1 MKNFFSELR
10 LSLAI
15 KLVNLAVWVIN
26 KKTLEG
32 ISLVV
37 AIDSWARYLEH
48 TFKEQASS
56 KENPPVPPV
65 E

>member
-1 MKNFFSELR
+1 MKKFFSELR
-10 LSLAI
+10 LTIAI
-15 KLVNLAVWVIN
+15 KLINLAVWIIN

-48 TFKEQASS
+48 SFKERSTS
-56 KENPPVPPV
+56 EKNPLKNI
-65 E
+65 

>member
-10 LSLAI
+10 LSVAI
-15 KLVNLAVWVIN
+15 RLIKLAVWVIN

-48 TFKEQASS
+48 SFKEQSNS
-56 KENPPVPPV
+56 KENPLKIK
-65 E
+65 

>member
-1 MKNFFSELR
+1 MKNLLSELR
-10 LSLAI
+10 LALAI
-15 KLVNLAVWVIN
+15 RLIKIAVWVIN

-48 TFKEQASS
+48 SYKEQSS
-56 KENPPVPPV
+56 SENKLFKV
-65 E
+65 

>member
-1 MKNFFSELR
+1 MKKFFSELR
-10 LSLAI
+10 LTIAI
-15 KLVNLAVWVIN
+15 KLINLAVWIIN

-48 TFKEQASS
+48 SFKEQSTS
-56 KENPPVPPV
+56 EKNPLKNI
-65 E
+65 